1 MAKFMPQP
9 TRASNL
15 SKALQAGFTLIELM
29 IVVAIIGVLAAI
41 AIPLYTA
48 HMVKA
53 RQAEAFTTLG
63 AVYTNQV
70 VYFSENSTYADSE
83 ALLGLTMEGRQLY
96 SAVAFS
102 NVTDATYTA
111 TITAN
116 LDTDATVDEW
126 VLTEANKQP
135 THTCNDANN
144 LDDVGGAC

>member
-1 MAKFMPQP
+1 MLRF
-9 TRASNL
+9 TRASERPRPH
-15 SKALQAGFTLIELM
+15 AAGFTLIELM
-29 IVVAIIGVLAAI
+29 IVVAIVGVLAAI
-41 AIPLYTA
+41 AIPLYFS

-102 NVTDATYTA
+102 NVTNSTYTA

-116 LDTDATVDEW
+116 LDADATIDEW

-144 LDDVGGAC
+144 LDDGGAAC